1 MEISLSFWTSH
12 VDQIFDKSKI
22 LSTSEVQKDRLNS
35 VKDSHCTIFPFPKM
49 PSMIYLPFLGIM
61 TALHASFGPLVP
73 FAKAKRSPTIMDCF
87 SKSKMKTNVKKF

>member
-22 LSTSEVQKDRLNS
+22 LSMSEVQNDRLNI
-35 VKDSHCTIFPFPKM
+35 VKESHLHYFPIPKM
-49 PSMIYLPFLGIM
+49 LSMIYLPFLGIM